1 MDTISPGR
9 STYAEEQTPYP
20 SALKHKTP
28 TLGQTARDIKT
39 QRESGWERERSGQIV
54 SRLKKIRDELN
65 MELHREMKGNRNV
78 AT

>member
-28 TLGQTARDIKT
+28 TLGQRARD
-39 QRESGWERERSGQIV
+39 RERKRRSERE
-54 SRLKKIRDELN
+54 K
-65 MELHREMKGNRNV
+65 
-78 AT
+78 